1 MNILVVDDQADICEI
16 ISFVINHELKA
27 NIVTAVSG
35 NKAID
40 ILKKQNFDMVI
51 CDYSMPDGNGLVV
64 HDYIKHSSPETKFI
78 FCSDESDD
86 ILNQADN
93 VFFHIIKPNV
103 FDYIKELKQK
113 LENLKEIEYLVGNLY
128 TEISL
133 KLAKT
138 LSPLPFD
145 LYLKL
150 SGDNFVK
157 FFATEYSLTEEDI
170 QAIQNKST
178 DVLYVKT
185 QEMLQAKEQL
195 LNLIHQ
201 TIENSEGQSVF
212 DVQEYVIKYFQEF
225 GYDQRVQEMA
235 IKSLQRTIQMIMK
248 EKEIN
253 QYLLELL
260 KSGTYPRKLYAVT
273 VCFSSILLKSAN
285 LLNESM
291 LEKMIASIYLQ
302 DLFVTKSACLP
313 LYTKA
318 EAEEFKWTHQR
329 EKESY
334 FLHPIRASEFV
345 RKTNSIPPDVDRM
358 IMESHELPSGK
369 GFPRGLTSSQ
379 ISPLSCVLILSNLL
393 SREFLRF
400 ETAFSTVEYLE
411 FLNRKHG
418 LDQGQFKKIFDA
430 ALAIDFFPKK

>member
-93 VFFHIIKPNV
+93 VFFHIRKPNV

-113 LENLKEIEYLVGNLY
+113 LENLQEIEYLVGNLY

-157 FFATEYSLTEEDI
+157 FF
-170 QAIQNKST
+170 
-178 DVLYVKT
+178 
-185 QEMLQAKEQL
+185 
-195 LNLIHQ
+195 
-201 TIENSEGQSVF
+201 
-212 DVQEYVIKYFQEF
+212 
-225 GYDQRVQEMA
+225 
-235 IKSLQRTIQMIMK
+235 
-248 EKEIN
+248 
-253 QYLLELL
+253 
-260 KSGTYPRKLYAVT
+260 
-273 VCFSSILLKSAN
+273 C
-285 LLNESM
+285 
-291 LEKMIASIYLQ
+291 
-302 DLFVTKSACLP
+302 
-313 LYTKA
+313 
-318 EAEEFKWTHQR
+318 
-329 EKESY
+329 
-334 FLHPIRASEFV
+334 
-345 RKTNSIPPDVDRM
+345 
-358 IMESHELPSGK
+358 
-369 GFPRGLTSSQ
+369 
-379 ISPLSCVLILSNLL
+379 
-393 SREFLRF
+393 
-400 ETAFSTVEYLE
+400 
-411 FLNRKHG
+411 
-418 LDQGQFKKIFDA
+418 
-430 ALAIDFFPKK
+430 